1 MNIFNSLSNFL
12 YDNDYFFAL
21 FKDNIY
27 VYNYHDILFLTE
39 KKIILILK
47 DFNLHIKGDN
57 LIVKKL
63 DKKEILIEVIINE
76 VKKEN
81 E

>member
-12 YDNDYFFAL
+12 YDNDFFFAL

-27 VYNYHDILFLTE
+27 VYNYHDILLLTE

-63 DKKEILIEVIINE
+63 DKKEILIEGKINE
-76 VKKEN
+76 VQKEN

>member
-12 YDNDYFFAL
+12 YDNDFFFAL

-27 VYNYHDILFLTE
+27 VYNYHDILLLTE
-39 KKIILILK
+39 KKIILMLK

-63 DKKEILIEVIINE
+63 DKKEILIEGIINE

>member
-12 YDNDYFFAL
+12 YDNDFFFAL

-27 VYNYHDILFLTE
+27 VYNYHDILLLTE
-39 KKIILILK
+39 KKIILMLK

-63 DKKEILIEVIINE
+63 DKKEILIEGKINE